1 MIWPITKTFDE
12 VLYDWYEDHGWV
24 RLVPERRMCRRL
36 GNKIGYVI
44 WKKRPNQRQRPEKAI
59 QPAEGK
65 PLGPGIRH
73 RNVEWRK
80 PIILYPKSYAVTWVR
95 TKAGSRY
102 TEADISGMG
111 KSTP

>member
-1 MIWPITKTFDE
+1 VRHKFELTFLE
-12 VLYDWYEDHGWV
+12 VSAK
-24 RLVPERRMCRRL
+24 
-36 GNKIGYVI
+36 NKHLFFFQILTGAKYNFSSYGSEAANRSAGI
-44 WKKRPNQRQRPEKAI
+44 IFRFFADAI

-95 TKAGSRY
+95 TKAGSHY
-102 TEADISGMG
+102 TEADISGMW